1 MLHAYATRFDVIVL
15 DEKFLDLNKA
25 LGQSKAG
32 QKDMEMEQ

>member
-1 MLHAYATRFDVIVL
+1 VIVL

-32 QKDMEMEQ
+32 QKDMEMEQWCSNE